1 MAEQA
6 NPTGAHD
13 YSGDS
18 EELQRLEAAMD
29 EAPRGALV
37 VSGISVGLPSIT
49 QNEIQAGNSA
59 GLPHHPHCLPRFCC
73 SSQPCSGAKYSS
85 IGRPDISRL
94 PVNAS
99 SASGHGRDAPIA
111 SIWFNRA
118 PTCLLP

>member
-37 VSGISVGLPSIT
+37 VSGISVGLLILCWLL
-49 QNEIQAGNSA
+49 IYVFVF
-59 GLPHHPHCLPRFCC
+59 LPR
-73 SSQPCSGAKYSS
+73 GTV
-85 IGRPDISRL
+85 G
-94 PVNAS
+94 
-99 SASGHGRDAPIA
+99 
-111 SIWFNRA
+111 
-118 PTCLLP
+118 